1 MAQLSSSSIKDSH
14 LLFLGAVAHQLSL
27 TMMFPS
33 FKMTGSVKG
42 KNLKYMFLLLS
53 DKKTR
58 TSCQTREAEMMMMK
72 TSGLLDTEFT
82 MNKKKSSVYRSY

>member
-53 DKKTR
+53 DGKKDSYKLSNTR
-58 TSCQTREAEMMMMK
+58 GGNDDDE
-72 TSGLLDTEFT
+72 
-82 MNKKKSSVYRSY
+82 N